1 MIKKSIS
8 GHDDVPTLSDYSEI
22 SDKRLKDE
30 RQRSTESG
38 TPESRPC
45 ISVVTITYNA
55 QASLR
60 RTIESVLGQAVPG
73 GLEYII
79 VDGGSSDDT
88 LAILREYG
96 QRITYW
102 ISGKDRGISDA
113 FNKGI
118 ALTTGKYV
126 AIVNADDW
134 LSEGQLAA
142 GIACLEATGA
152 GFCFGDLIYHSDNA
166 ETHRIVGDTRF
177 SRSLRKTMPAINH
190 PTVIVRR
197 EVYERYGLFKLNYR
211 RAMDYDLLLRFFL
224 QGVPGSYNPAICGN
238 MSLGGISDKTWI
250 KSLIEVRQ
258 IAMSFGRSPAVAW
271 FEFYCR
277 VVKGWMRRKLEVF
290 PAGKELRR
298 WWNRSYRPL

>member
-1 MIKKSIS
+1 MTKKAIS
-8 GHDDVPTLSDYSEI
+8 GHDEVPTLSDYSDI
-22 SDKRLKDE
+22 SDKRFKDGH
-30 RQRSTESG
+30 RGSTESG
-38 TPESRPC
+38 KPKSRPS

-60 RTIESVLGQAVPG
+60 RTIQSVITQVVPG
-73 GLEYII
+73 ELEYII
-79 VDGGSSDDT
+79 VDGGSSDGT
-88 LAILREYG
+88 LAIIREYD
-96 QRITYW
+96 QKITYW
-102 ISGKDRGISDA
+102 TSGKDRGISDA

-134 LSEGQLAA
+134 LSGGQLAA

-152 GFCFGDLIYHSDNA
+152 GFCFGDLIYHSENG
-166 ETHRIVGDTRF
+166 EIHRIVGDDRF
-177 SRSLRKTMPAINH
+177 ARRLRKTMPALNH

-197 EVYERYGLFKLNYR
+197 EVYERYGLFRLNYR
-211 RAMDYDLLLRFFL
+211 RAMDYDLLLRF
-224 QGVPGSYNPAICGN
+224 VSREVHGSYDPSICGN

-250 KSLIEVRQ
+250 KSLVEVRQ
-258 IAMSFGRSPAVAW
+258 IAISFGRSPAVAW
-271 FEFYCR
+271 FEFYGR
-277 VVKGWMRRKLEVF
+277 VLKGWMRRKLEVF